1 MKAEIDRNWVYKS
14 TSIFFH
20 GGLSEDVTSMLK
32 CLAKHFPEE
41 AIYSIGAM
49 QHLLLHFVS
58 EVLYSCAGMLE
69 LWRSHWIA
77 FQAQQDT
84 SGHTCVLRNFS
95 LFQDLQQVLH
105 LDQSYRT
112 IMNYIWCTYI
122 KYIELHCLCSNISH
136 YLLYCLCTTS
146 ADTCH
151 NPVTML
157 TFCIL
162 LILLLY
168 IYIYRFLYAVLL
180 SLFFCSSFHRTSSG
194 LRSWVPKLPRSK
206 ELLPMM
212 LQRFWKQVT
221 TRSILLCK

>member
-41 AIYSIGAM
+41 AVYSIGAM
-49 QHLLLHFVS
+49 QHLLLHSVS
-58 EVLYSCAGMLE
+58 EVLYKLCWDAGTVEVSLDRVPSSARYIWTHLCTE
-69 LWRSHWIA
+69 K
-77 FQAQQDT
+77 
-84 SGHTCVLRNFS
+84 

-122 KYIELHCLCSNISH
+122 QYIELHCLCSNISN
-136 YLLYCLCTTS
+136 YLLYCLRTAS

-162 LILLLY
+162 LILLLLY
-168 IYIYRFLYAVLL
+168 IYI
-180 SLFFCSSFHRTSSG
+180 
-194 LRSWVPKLPRSK
+194 
-206 ELLPMM
+206 
-212 LQRFWKQVT
+212 
-221 TRSILLCK
+221 